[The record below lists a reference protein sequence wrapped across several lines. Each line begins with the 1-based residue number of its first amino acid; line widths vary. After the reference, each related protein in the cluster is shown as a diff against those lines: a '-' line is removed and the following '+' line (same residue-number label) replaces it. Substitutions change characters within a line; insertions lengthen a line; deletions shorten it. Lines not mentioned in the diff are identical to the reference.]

1 MKNNIRFYIGLMG
14 LGFLTLGPLAQSAS
28 LIPSRFL
35 SGDDA
40 ISGAASDQT
49 VPVIAA
55 GGNMMLAVWSDKRSY
70 PAGAPFYEFETAH
83 DIYGMRLDASGN
95 PIDTVPFVITQEAA
109 SQDNPQ
115 VVWNG
120 TNWLVLFESY
130 DLSGTGF
137 YYQKSLEAVRVSST
151 GQVLNATPIK
161 IRGVSP
167 VGLAWAAASDGTDW
181 VVVFEASDS
190 SSAIELLRVTSAGA
204 VVQPPKTIVTST
216 YYLEVQL
223 PSRLRCRRL
232 PLYLDR
238 LLRHIRSQ
246 V

>member
-35 SGDDA
+35 TGDEA

-161 IRGVSP
+161 IRVS
-167 VGLAWAAASDGTDW
+167 LLSAWPGPRPAMESTGSSCSNRVIPPARLNCYGSRPP
-181 VVVFEASDS
+181 ES
-190 SSAIELLRVTSAGA
+190 SSNRQRRSSHPLITLGSIFTWPTLLACISSSGTNS
-204 VVQPPKTIVTST
+204 P
-216 YYLEVQL
+216 
-223 PSRLRCRRL
+223 
-232 PLYLDR
+232 
-238 LLRHIRSQ
+238 IRSP
-246 V
+246 